1 MENSLRIL
9 SWINIVLGGLA
20 ILGALGDWGEG
31 IDGWQYAIM
40 GGLLFFMQGLVAIL
54 YIREVNK

>member
-9 SWINIVLGGLA
+9 SWIGIVLGGLA
-20 ILGALGDWGEG
+20 ILGALGDWGAN
-31 IDGWQYAIM
+31 IDDWQYTIM

>member
-9 SWINIVLGGLA
+9 SWIGIVLGGLA

-31 IDGWQYAIM
+31 IDDWQYTIM